1 MKIKLT
7 KPFTAF
13 TLIELLVVIAIIA
26 ILAALAV
33 PALTSALAK
42 AQLTGTMNN
51 GRQLYLAQFSMAN
64 DGAATGDPLLAWP
77 GDLVTVQ
84 GTLQAYINNVV
95 GPGYLRGGDISK
107 LFSAPSTV
115 CTVTVAPGPPESVT
129 LAGTSALKVYKIKDV
144 DTSNTIFAVTRNYVY
159 NTAINSTDVPYG
171 LRGFG
176 VVHKGGDAAVFKSGQ
191 ALQAYWGGCT
201 QFQSSVGQMTGLA
214 SGTCTPGD
222 GSNAITFP

>member
-1 MKIKLT
+1 MKIKLN
-7 KPFTAF
+7 KPSSAF

-51 GRQLYLAQFSMAN
+51 GRQLYLAQFSEAN

-77 GDLVTVQ
+77 GDLVTVPIS
-84 GTLQAYINNVV
+84 LQDYINGVV
-95 GPGYLRGGDISK
+95 GPGYLRGGDIAK
-107 LFSAPSTV
+107 LLSAPSAA
-115 CTVTVAPGPPESVT
+115 CTVTVAGGPPESVT

-159 NTAINSTDVPYG
+159 NSPIVSTAVPYG
-171 LRGFG
+171 LRGFM
-176 VVHKGGDAAVFKSGQ
+176 VIHKGGDAAVFKSGQ
-191 ALQAYWGGCT
+191 AQDPYWGGCT

-214 SGTCTPGD
+214 QGVCTAGD
-222 GSNAITFP
+222 GGNELIL